1 MTWKPSNQ
9 PIRYDRARVAR
20 TKPIEDEIKK
30 LGLPLIRFRKL
41 NGILNALV
49 MQVEDG
55 GDHPEVNRLLL
66 EALRAALR
74 HQVGERRSREALRA
88 IEIVERYELERWEQ
102 VRAGTLPPIELT
114 AEEQLSDLMQEGY
127 RLLES
132 GKEAAACDRWLKAW
146 GCVLQMATPEM
157 RTETAFDD
165 ANPGMMQLV
174 YNWCSD
180 LEMELHN
187 AGVEDPS
194 YYKHRVRYVRE
205 FLAQFPNVDE
215 LRYCNFR
222 RAEGEALWALGRMAE
237 GEAVFQA
244 LVEKLPD
251 SAWGYIG
258 WSDQYSWGR
267 DRTPDYAR
275 AEALLLKALERPKLD
290 DRDPVLERL
299 VRLYDEWDEP
309 EKRDRCAAEMAE
321 IRAPRQ
327 ARFQPSPIKQPRPP
341 QPPAAKSKRSSGRR
355 KRKKRRR

>member
-1 MTWKPSNQ
+1 MTWKPSKQ

-20 TKPIEDEIKK
+20 IRPIEDEINK
-30 LGLPLIRFRKL
+30 LGLPLIRLRKL

-55 GDHPEVNRLLL
+55 GDHPEANRLLL

-88 IEIVERYELERWEQ
+88 IEILERSELERWEQ
-102 VRAGTLPPIELT
+102 VRAGTLPPIQLT
-114 AEEQLSDLMQEGY
+114 AKEQLNDLMQEGY

-132 GKEAAACDRWLKAW
+132 GKGAAACDRWLEAW
-146 GCVLQMATPEM
+146 KCVLQMATPEM

-165 ANPGMMQLV
+165 ANPGMMQPV

-180 LEMELHN
+180 LEMGLHN

-194 YYKHRVRYVRE
+194 YYERRVRYVRE

-222 RAEGEALWALGRMAE
+222 RAEGEALWALGREAE
-237 GEAVFQA
+237 GDAVFQT

-267 DRTPDYAR
+267 NRAPDYAR
-275 AEALLLKALERPKLD
+275 AEALLFKALERPKLD
-290 DRDPVLERL
+290 DRDSVLERL
-299 VRLYDEWDEP
+299 VRLYNEWDEP
-309 EKRDRCAAEMAE
+309 EKRDRCAAELAE

-327 ARFQPSPIKQPRPP
+327 ARPP
-341 QPPAAKSKRSSGRR
+341 QPPAARPTRPSGRR